1 MLPVFGR
8 WVLTPGRLNVLAATT
23 TLVRTSVGKDREEV
37 PPLASWAASG
47 RGMNLAQPSAD

>member
-37 PPLASWAASG
+37 PPSPLGQRAAVV
-47 RGMNLAQPSAD
+47 